1 MNIKGLGSSK
11 KAYKFHGIGVSMMTP
26 LEKKNSTSKSL
37 MLRNLKL
44 GFESYYVLNF
54 IWKWCAKDPK
64 KKEYHLIFMDFRVK
78 KFTIKNTP
86 KIKTLMFEHYN
97 FINLIEH

>member
-54 IWKWCAKDPK
+54 I
-64 KKEYHLIFMDFRVK
+64 
-78 KFTIKNTP
+78 
-86 KIKTLMFEHYN
+86 
-97 FINLIEH
+97 